1 MMQPY
6 MGVYGITKILLEQP
20 CNLELQIYWETH
32 GFLRLES
39 KQWGSTSFE
48 RDKKSTAFTYPIAFP
63 KEFISAVAADTGG
76 GAQGFGVTPLDNQH
90 ANIFRSGSGYAGS
103 GRLIIIGR

>member
-6 MGVYGITKILLEQP
+6 MGVYGITKKLLEQP

-39 KQWGSTSFE
+39 KQWINAGFDYGEISKEVS
-48 RDKKSTAFTYPIAFP
+48 YPIAFTQILGSGMTSTS
-63 KEFISAVAADTGG
+63 KASISAAQPGNKSVVLSMDKINTGTVG
-76 GAQGFGVTPLDNQH
+76 IKMILL
-90 ANIFRSGSGYAGS
+90 
-103 GRLIIIGR
+103 GR

>member
-1 MMQPY
+1 MSVFQ
-6 MGVYGITKILLEQP
+6 KIMNTLLV
-20 CNLELQIYWETH
+20 
-32 GFLRLES
+32 FLFCCIFVIVPL
-39 KQWGSTSFE
+39 QWGSTSFE